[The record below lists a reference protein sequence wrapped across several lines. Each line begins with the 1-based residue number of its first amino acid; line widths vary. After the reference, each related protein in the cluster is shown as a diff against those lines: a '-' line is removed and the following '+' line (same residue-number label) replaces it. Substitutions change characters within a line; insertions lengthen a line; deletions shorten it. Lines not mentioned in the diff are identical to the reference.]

1 MGGKSEKSA
10 RKALKRVRL
19 KTWQLLLILIPLVFI
34 TATLFRFDHI
44 KMVELKEAVLA
55 ADEAEND
62 EELAT
67 ALSDLKN
74 FTFSH
79 IIINVV
85 EDNGIQNITFGT
97 GVFYLEH
104 QYIRAATAALEE
116 AEQKLASDEKP
127 NGNVFAKANEVCRP
141 QAIANGWTWDNP
153 NYLNCMTGEINK
165 YPTTSE
171 LETTI
176 VASIPSTELYRHN
189 YASPLWAPTLSGFA
203 LLACLIISVVIFIRF
218 LIWLVLRLAII
229 FLKNH

>member
-10 RKALKRVRL
+10 RKALKRVHL
-19 KTWQLLLILIPLVFI
+19 KTWQLILILIPLVFI

-44 KMVELKEAVLA
+44 KMVELKDAVKA

-62 EELAT
+62 EEIAKTLT
-67 ALSDLKN
+67 ELKD

-79 IIINVV
+79 IVINVV

-116 AEQKLASDEKP
+116 AEQKLSNDENP
-127 NGNVFAKANEVCRP
+127 NGNVFAKAMDVCKP
-141 QAIANGWTWDNP
+141 QAIANGWNWSNP

-176 VASIPSTELYRHN
+176 IANIPSTELYRHN
-189 YASPLWAPTLSGFA
+189 YASPLWAPTLSGIT

-229 FLKNH
+229 FLKN